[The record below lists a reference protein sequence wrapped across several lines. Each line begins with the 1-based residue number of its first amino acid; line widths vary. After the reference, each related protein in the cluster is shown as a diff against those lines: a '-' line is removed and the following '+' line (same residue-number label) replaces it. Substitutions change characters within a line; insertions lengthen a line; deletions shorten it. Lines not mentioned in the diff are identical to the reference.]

1 MSSRNIPVGVILHGS
16 TPPEQLVGLSQLVE
30 DRGFDQLWLS
40 EDYFFLGGIS
50 STVAA
55 LQATK
60 SIPVGLGIVSSV
72 VRHPAVTA
80 MEIATTARL
89 FPGRLMAGIGHG
101 VPAWTQQ
108 MGVYPASP
116 LTAMREAVTA
126 VRRLLDGETLTE
138 DGNYFSFQDVVLTH
152 PGEGVPLY
160 CGVIG
165 PKSLEFSGEVADG
178 TVISVVAAPKYLEF
192 ARDAIARGASISGKD
207 PADHQLP
214 TFALYNVD
222 ADREKARAA
231 AKGVLAFY
239 LAAVGPTAM
248 TGVYGVN
255 EELADMVA
263 RGGPDT
269 VEAEM
274 PDEWLDTF
282 AIAGEPD
289 ECAERISAL
298 HEAGAT
304 SVVLAPVPPDDGR
317 DREMIELTA
326 SSVLPLL

>member
-1 MSSRNIPVGVILHGS
+1 VSNRDIPVGVILHGS
-16 TPPEQLVGLSQLVE
+16 TPPEELIGLSQLVE
-30 DRGFDQLWLS
+30 SSGFDQLWLS

-60 SIPVGLGIVSSV
+60 NIPVGLGIVSSM

-89 FPGRLMAGIGHG
+89 FPNRLMAGIGHG

-108 MGVYPASP
+108 MGLYPSSP
-116 LTAMREAVTA
+116 LRAMREAVTA
-126 VRRLLDGETLTE
+126 IRRLLDGETLTE
-138 DGNYFSFQDVVLTH
+138 NGEFFSFQDVVLVH
-152 PGEGVPLY
+152 PGEDIPLY
-160 CGVIG
+160 TGVIG
-165 PKSLEFSGEVADG
+165 PKSLELSGEVADG

-192 ARDAIARGASISGKD
+192 ARKAIARGAALSGKD
-207 PADHQLP
+207 PEAHQLP

-222 ADREKARAA
+222 TDRESARSA

-248 TGVYGVN
+248 TGVYEVN
-255 EELADMVA
+255 DDLTDMIE
-263 RGGPDT
+263 RGGADA

-289 ECAERISAL
+289 ECAEKISAL
-298 HEAGAT
+298 HAAGAT
-304 SVVLAPVPPDDGR
+304 SVVLAPVPPDNGR

>member
-1 MSSRNIPVGVILHGS
+1 
-16 TPPEQLVGLSQLVE
+16 VE

-138 DGNYFSFQDVVLTH
+138 DGNYFSFRMW
-152 PGEGVPLY
+152 
-160 CGVIG
+160 
-165 PKSLEFSGEVADG
+165 F
-178 TVISVVAAPKYLEF
+178 
-192 ARDAIARGASISGKD
+192 
-207 PADHQLP
+207 LP
-214 TFALYNVD
+214 TPERVCLC
-222 ADREKARAA
+222 
-231 AKGVLAFY
+231 
-239 LAAVGPTAM
+239 TA
-248 TGVYGVN
+248 
-255 EELADMVA
+255 E
-263 RGGPDT
+263 
-269 VEAEM
+269 
-274 PDEWLDTF
+274 
-282 AIAGEPD
+282 
-289 ECAERISAL
+289 
-298 HEAGAT
+298 
-304 SVVLAPVPPDDGR
+304 
-317 DREMIELTA
+317 
-326 SSVLPLL
+326 